1 MMAEDTVRY
10 GAGGLPYVGNVGEKS
25 TEAASTPVEKEDPQ
39 TKIKFEVTEDDTPL
53 TDAEVVKK
61 VTKGK

>member
-1 MMAEDTVRY
+1 MAEDTVRY
-10 GAGGLPYVGNVGEKS
+10 GAGRLPYVGNGGEKS
-25 TEAASTPVEKEDPQ
+25 TEAASTTVEKEDPQ

-61 VTKGK
+61 DSRGE